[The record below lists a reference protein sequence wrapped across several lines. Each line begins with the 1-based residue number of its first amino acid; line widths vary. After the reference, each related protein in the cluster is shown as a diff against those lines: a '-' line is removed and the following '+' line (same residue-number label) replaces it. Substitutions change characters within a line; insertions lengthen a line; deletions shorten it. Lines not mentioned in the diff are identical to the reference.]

1 MAKDPAILAHQ
12 EWLGYVQPVGL
23 VVSIPA
29 MLEASLRVNQNI
41 APDHRKFLEAL
52 PSNAEG
58 DPIGEIDD
66 FPGFAQEVLGWA
78 PSDLCGAPDS
88 DPVPVSF
95 EVALPEYNETLRPS
109 HALRDFDP
117 DSDDPGWI
125 LLVKSLP
132 KGTRFDDPEDV
143 DARHWQ
149 ASPQAKFER
158 LLRQTRVPIGLLVN
172 GEEIRLVYAPE
183 KELSGYATFKLS
195 EMVTVAGRPIFAA
208 FHMLLNSER
217 LYSVAKTERLP
228 AILESSRKY
237 QNVVSTQLAN
247 QVLEALY
254 ELLRGFQAADD
265 QAQGLLLREVLSVDP
280 DRVYRGLLTTL
291 LRTVF
296 ILYAE
301 DRGLVSTDEVF
312 TQYYSITGLYE
323 RLRIDDGRYPDTMDQ
338 RFGAWAQLLTLFRL
352 IYRGGSHGNLRIPA
366 REGYLFDPDR
376 YPFLEG
382 RSAINDPVSIPRVPD
397 GVLFRVLSKLM
408 LLDGERISY
417 RTLAVEQIGSVYEA
431 IMGFELHVAS
441 GPSIAIKP
449 VKRHGAPTTINL
461 EELHRTAPEKRGK
474 WFTDQTDQKVTG
486 QAAEALK
493 SAMDIN
499 GLMTALDR
507 KIASTVTP
515 GIVAKGAMI
524 FQPSDERRRSGSHY
538 TPSSL
543 TGPIVQ
549 AALEPVLKQ
558 LGDNPTPEQILGLK
572 VCDPAMGSGA
582 FLVETC
588 RQLGDALVRAWHAHN
603 QAPTVPPDE
612 DESLLAQRQ
621 VAQRCLYGVDKN
633 PMAADLAKLSLWLAT
648 LAKDHPFTFLD
659 HALRSGDSLVGLSR
673 KQITAFHWDKTD
685 AQQSFLED
693 TVRAR
698 LRRIGQYRQRILDAR
713 DLIPYAQLE
722 QHLEAVDEDLGWLR
736 RIGDTVIAAFF
747 SAEKPK
753 AREAARQGLRELTEK
768 TVRNVVDLESNA
780 KIEGAVAQLYAEP
793 KGIRPF
799 HWELEFPE
807 VFRLD
812 ESGDPQG
819 GFDAIV
825 GNPPFLG
832 GKRIS
837 TSYGDNYR
845 DFLAAL
851 FQDSSSSADLVAY
864 FFRRSFLSLRSLGC
878 FGLIAT
884 NTIAQGDTRFT
895 GLRWICANGG
905 TIIRAK
911 KRLRWPGQAAVVVSV
926 VHVLRG
932 ETTIEPLLDNRPVS
946 RVSAYLFRSG
956 GNDDPTKL
964 NENRDRSF
972 IGNYVM
978 GTGFTFDDSDTS
990 GIASPVSLMLKLQ
1003 REEPRNVDRIFPY
1016 LGGEEVNNDPRHAPH
1031 RFVINFEDY
1040 PLERKGNGT
1049 SWFDLTI
1056 EEQERQKRTGTVAH
1070 DYPFPVAADWPALL
1084 EIVRTKVKPE
1094 RDEQK
1099 REANRLRWWQFA
1111 EKQPGMLSAIRGMRR
1126 VLVCG
1131 IISNKI
1137 QFTFLPTGMVY
1148 SHKLAVF
1155 PFESFSPF
1163 CCLQSNVHEVWGRF
1177 FSSSMKDDINYSP
1190 SDCLE
1195 TFPFP
1200 VGYESSVALE
1210 TSGKAYFDFRAD
1222 LMVRNNEGL
1231 TKTYNRFHDPN
1242 EDSPD
1247 IVQLRELHTAMDRAV
1262 LDAYGWQ
1269 DIRPVCEFIPEFDD
1283 EQDEDDNGRPKKRK
1297 YRYKWPEAIH
1307 DEVLARLLELNRQRA
1322 EEERRETELETL
1334 SWENSAVVPTH
1345 KPKRARG
1352 KNGAKSGTIAEK
1364 PTLFNAE
1371 EQEV

>member
-1 MAKDPAILAHQ
+1 MAKDPAVLAHQ

-41 APDHRKFLEAL
+41 APDHRQFLEAL

-66 FPGFAQEVLGWA
+66 FPRFAQQVLGWA

-88 DPVPVSF
+88 DPLPVSF

-109 HALRDFDP
+109 YALRDFDP

-132 KGTRFDDPEDV
+132 KGMRFDDPEDV

-172 GEEIRLVYAPE
+172 GEEIRLAYAPE

-217 LYSVAKTERLP
+217 LYSVAEKERLP
-228 AILESSRKY
+228 AILENSRKY

-265 QAQGLLLREVLSVDP
+265 QAQGLLLRDVLSVDP

-301 DRGLVSTDEVF
+301 DRGLLSTDEVF

-352 IYRGGSHGNLRIPA
+352 IYRGGSHGGLRIPA

-376 YPFLEG
+376 YLFLEG
-382 RSAINDPVSIPRVPD
+382 RNTINDPVSIPRVPD
-397 GVLFRVLSKLM
+397 GVIFRVLSKLM

-461 EELHRTAPEKRGK
+461 EELLRAAPDKRGK

-493 SAMDIN
+493 SATDIN

-507 KIASTVTP
+507 KIASAVTP

-543 TGPIVQ
+543 TGPIVE
-549 AALEPVLKQ
+549 AALAPVLKQ
-558 LGDNPTPEQILGLK
+558 LGDNPTPEQILALK

-582 FLVETC
+582 FLVEAC

-603 QAPTVPPDE
+603 QLPYVPLDE
-612 DESLLAQRQ
+612 DENLYAQRQ

-673 KQITAFHWDKTD
+673 KQITAFHWDKSD
-685 AQQSFLED
+685 VQQSFLED

-698 LRRIGQYRQRILDAR
+698 LHRIGQYRQRILDSR

-768 TVRNVVDLESNA
+768 SVRSVIDLESNA
-780 KIEGAVAQLYAEP
+780 KVEEAVRKLYAGS

-812 ESGDPQG
+812 ESGEPTG

-825 GNPPFLG
+825 GNPPFVNG
-832 GKRIS
+832 TRIS
-837 TSYGDNYR
+837 TFHSTEYFDYITAVFPETGNR
-845 DFLAAL
+845 M
-851 FQDSSSSADLVAY
+851 DLVAY
-864 FFRRSFLSLRSLGC
+864 FFRRAFNILRQGGT

-884 NTIAQGDTRFT
+884 NTIAQGDTRKG
-895 GLRWICANGG
+895 GLRWICLNGG
-905 TIIRAK
+905 EIFAAR
-911 KRLRWPGQAAVVVSV
+911 RRVPWPGAAAVTVSAI
-926 VHVLRG
+926 HVIRG
-932 ETTIEPLLDNRPVS
+932 RFEGYRLLDGMPVE
-946 RVSAYLFRSG
+946 RLTAFLFHQGGSEDPFPLRANSG
-956 GNDDPTKL
+956 
-964 NENRDRSF
+964 RSF
-972 IGNYVM
+972 E
-978 GTGFTFDDSDTS
+978 GFKIYGQGFLFDDNDNKATP
-990 GIASPVSLMLKLQ
+990 IAEMNRLIELNPKNQERIRPYIGGDELNSSPTQ
-1003 REEPRNVDRIFPY
+1003 QYRRY
-1016 LGGEEVNNDPRHAPH
+1016 
-1031 RFVINFEDY
+1031 VINFGQLT
-1040 PLERKGNGT
+1040 LE
-1049 SWFDLTI
+1049 
-1056 EEQERQKRTGTVAH
+1056 EAEQWPELLQVVAK
-1070 DYPFPVAADWPALL
+1070 
-1084 EIVRTKVKPE
+1084 KVKPE
-1094 RDEQK
+1094 RGNDY
-1099 REANRLRWWQFA
+1099 RLPWWQFFRPRPQLA
-1111 EKQPGMLSAIRGMRR
+1111 SELGKRKL
-1126 VLVCG
+1126 VLANSQV
-1131 IISNKI
+1131 SSHLA
-1137 QFTFLPTGMVY
+1137 FAFLPTDWIFSHGLTLITISEY
-1148 SHKLAVF
+1148 SAF
-1155 PFESFSPF
+1155 AT
-1163 CCLQSNVHEVWGRF
+1163 LQCRVHETWARF
-1177 FSSSMKDDINYSP
+1177 FSSSLEDRLRYTP
-1190 SDCLE
+1190 TDCFE

-1200 VGYESSVALE
+1200 QDCLAENNLEHDGREYYEYRAELMMK
-1210 TSGKAYFDFRAD
+1210 SG
-1222 LMVRNNEGL
+1222 LGL
-1231 TKTYNRFHDPN
+1231 TETYNRFHDPN
-1242 EDSPD
+1242 EDSTD
-1247 IVQLRELHTAMDRAV
+1247 IVRLRDLHAAMDRAV

-1269 DIRPVCEFIPEFDD
+1269 DIHPVCEFIPEFDD
-1283 EQDEDDNGRPKKRK
+1283 EEDEEDNSRPKKKK

-1307 DEVLARLLELNRQRA
+1307 DEVLALLLELNRQRA
-1322 EEERRETELETL
+1322 EEERREAELQPVT
-1334 SWENSAVVPTH
+1334 WDGVHDATA
-1345 KPKRARG
+1345 KPKRKRS
-1352 KNGAKSGTIAEK
+1352 KNGAKGDTVAAK

>member
-52 PSNAEG
+52 SSNAEG

-66 FPGFAQEVLGWA
+66 FPGFAREVLGWA

-88 DPVPVSF
+88 NPVPVSF
-95 EVALPEYNETLRPS
+95 EVALPEYSETLRPS
-109 HALRDFDP
+109 FALRDFDP

-217 LYSVAKTERLP
+217 LYSVAKKERLP
-228 AILESSRKY
+228 AVLENSRKY

-265 QAQGLLLREVLSVDP
+265 QAQGLLLRDVLSVDP

-301 DRGLVSTDEVF
+301 DRGLLSTDEVF
-312 TQYYSITGLYE
+312 TRYYSITGLYE
-323 RLRIDDGRYPDTMDQ
+323 RLRIDDGRNPDTMDQ

-352 IYRGGSHGNLRIPA
+352 IYRGGSHGGLRIPA

-376 YPFLEG
+376 YLFLEG

-449 VKRHGAPTTINL
+449 VKPHGAPTTINL
-461 EELHRTAPEKRGK
+461 EELLREKPDKRAK
-474 WFTDQTDQKVTG
+474 WFTDKTDQKLTG
-486 QAAEALK
+486 QATEALK
-493 SAMDIN
+493 SATDIN

-507 KIASTVTP
+507 KIASAVTP

-543 TGPIVQ
+543 TGPIVE
-549 AALEPVLKQ
+549 AALEPVFKQ
-558 LGDNPTPEQILGLK
+558 LGDNPTPEQILALK

-582 FLVETC
+582 FLVEAC
-588 RQLGDALVRAWHAHN
+588 RQLGDALVRAWRTHN
-603 QAPTVPPDE
+603 QAPFLPPDE
-612 DESLLAQRQ
+612 DENLHAQRQ
-621 VAQRCLYGVDKN
+621 IAQRCLYGVDKN

-736 RIGDTVIAAFF
+736 RIGDTIVAAFF

-753 AREAARQGLRELTEK
+753 AREAARKGLRDLTEK
-768 TVRNVVDLESNA
+768 TVRSVIDLESSA
-780 KIEGAVAQLYAEP
+780 KIEEAVRKLYAGP

-812 ESGDPQG
+812 ESGEPQG

-825 GNPPFLG
+825 GNPPFA
-832 GKRIS
+832 GKNTLTAGAQNAYPEWLKAVHEKS
-837 TSYGDNYR
+837 HG
-845 DFLAAL
+845 
-851 FQDSSSSADLVAY
+851 SADLVAH
-864 FFRRSFLSLRSLGC
+864 FFRRSFNLLRLEGC
-878 FGLIAT
+878 LGLIAT
-884 NTIAQGDTRFT
+884 NTIGQGDTRTT
-895 GLRWICANGG
+895 GLCWICENGG
-905 TIIRAK
+905 TIYRVV
-911 KRLRWPGQAAVVVSV
+911 KRLKWPGDAAVIVSI
-926 VHVLRG
+926 VHIVRG
-932 ETTIEPLLDNRPVS
+932 PFRGQRLLDS
-946 RVSAYLFRSG
+946 RWVDRITAYLFYAG
-956 GNDDPTKL
+956 GNHSPHKL
-964 NENRDRSF
+964 LANKDRSF
-972 IGNYVM
+972 KGAEP
-978 GTGFTFDDSDTS
+978 GSLGFLVAATDLRFRLF
-990 GIASPVSLMLKLQ
+990 ASA
-1003 REEPRNVDRIFPY
+1003 I
-1016 LGGEEVNNDPRHAPH
+1016 DPRDGRNPILKPYVGGLDLNEGEGS
-1031 RFVINFEDY
+1031 RFVLDVDGMTIDQLSEFPEILAYLEESVRPDFLRRGEIAEDTTDWWNFRRPTLGMNEALAKLDY
-1040 PLERKGNGT
+1040 ALVLSRHGDAFAIT
-1049 SWFDLTI
+1049 RL
-1056 EEQERQKRTGTVAH
+1056 RTGQLFSESMVVFAYSSFTA
-1070 DYPFPVAADWPALL
+1070 FTLL
-1084 EIVRTKVKPE
+1084 QAR
-1094 RDEQK
+1094 
-1099 REANRLRWWQFA
+1099 
-1111 EKQPGMLSAIRGMRR
+1111 
-1126 VLVCG
+1126 
-1131 IISNKI
+1131 
-1137 QFTFLPTGMVY
+1137 
-1148 SHKLAVF
+1148 
-1155 PFESFSPF
+1155 
-1163 CCLQSNVHEVWGRF
+1163 VHEVWARF
-1177 FSSSMKDDINYSP
+1177 QGSSIKDDLRYTP
-1190 SDCLE
+1190 SDCFQ

-1200 VGYESSVALE
+1200 LSYESNPALE
-1210 TSGKAYFDFRAD
+1210 EAGRIYYEFRAD
-1222 LMVRNNEGL
+1222 LMARNGEGL

-1247 IVQLRELHTAMDRAV
+1247 ILRLRELHAAMDRAV

-1269 DIRPVCEFIPEFDD
+1269 DIQPVCEFIPEFDD
-1283 EQDEDDNGRPKKRK
+1283 EEDEDDNGRPKKKK

-1322 EEERRETELETL
+1322 EEERREAELESL
-1334 SWENSAVVPTH
+1334 AWENAAIESTAKT
-1345 KPKRARG
+1345 KRARG
-1352 KNGAKSGTIAEK
+1352 KNGAKGGTIAEK

-1371 EQEV
+1371 GQKV

>member
-29 MLEASLRVNQNI
+29 MLDANLRVNQNF
-41 APDHRKFLEAL
+41 APDHRRFLDVL
-52 PSNAEG
+52 PSTAEG
-58 DPIGEIDD
+58 DPIPEITD
-66 FPGFAQEVLGWA
+66 FPRFTQEVLGWA
-78 PSDLCGAPDS
+78 PSDLCGASGS

-95 EVALPEYNETLRPS
+95 EIARPEYNETLQPTY
-109 HALRDFDP
+109 ALRDFDP
-117 DSDDPGWI
+117 DNNNPGWI
-125 LLVKSLP
+125 LLVKVLP
-132 KGTRFDDPEDV
+132 NGTRFDDPEDV
-143 DARHWQ
+143 DVRHWQ

-158 LLRQTRVPIGLLVN
+158 LLRQTRVSIGLLVN
-172 GEEIRLVYAPE
+172 EQEIRLVYAPE

-195 EMVTVAGRPIFAA
+195 EMLTVAGRPIFAA

-217 LYSVAKTERLP
+217 LYSVAKKDRLP
-228 AILESSRKY
+228 AILENSRKY

-265 QAQGLLLREVLSVDP
+265 QAQGLLLRDVLAADP

-291 LRTVF
+291 LRMVF

-301 DRGLVSTDEVF
+301 DRGLLSTDEVF
-312 TQYYSITGLYE
+312 TKYYSITGLYE
-323 RLRIDDGRYPDTMDQ
+323 RLKIDDGRYPDTMDQ

-352 IYRGGSHGNLRIPA
+352 IYRGGSHGGLRIPA

-376 YPFLEG
+376 YLFLEG
-382 RSAINDPVSIPRVPD
+382 RSTPRDPVSIPRVPD

-461 EELHRTAPEKRGK
+461 EELLHSAPDKRSK
-474 WFTDQTDQKVTG
+474 WFTDQTDQKIAG
-486 QAAEALK
+486 QAADALK
-493 SAMDIN
+493 TATDIN
-499 GLMTALDR
+499 GLLTALDR
-507 KIASTVTP
+507 KIASAVTP

-558 LGDNPTPEQILGLK
+558 LGDNPTPEQILALK

-582 FLVETC
+582 FLVEAC

-693 TVRAR
+693 TVRTR

-753 AREAARQGLRELTEK
+753 AREAARKGLRELTEK
-768 TVRNVVDLESNA
+768 SVRSVVDLESNA
-780 KIEGAVAQLYAEP
+780 KIEEAVRTLYAGP
-793 KGIRPF
+793 RGIRPF

-807 VFRLD
+807 VFRLN

-837 TSYGDNYR
+837 TSFGDCYR
-845 DFLAAL
+845 DWLAVVHA
-851 FQDSSSSADLVAY
+851 QSNSSADLAAH
-864 FFRRSFLSLRSLGC
+864 FFRRSFTLISLKGT

-884 NTIAQGDTRFT
+884 NTIAQGDTRSS
-895 GLRWICANGG
+895 GLRWICENGG
-905 TIIRAK
+905 TIYRAI
-911 KRLRWPGQAAVVVSV
+911 KRLKWPGEAAVVVSV
-926 VHVLRG
+926 VHVSRAALS
-932 ETTIEPLLDNRPVS
+932 RPYRLNQRLVEQIT
-946 RVSAYLFRSG
+946 AYLFHAG
-956 GNDDPTKL
+956 GNGDPAVL
-964 NENRDRSF
+964 LENADKSF
-972 IGNYVM
+972 IGSYILGM
-978 GTGFTFDDSDTS
+978 GFTFDDSDPKSSATS
-990 GIASPVSLMLKLQ
+990 L
-1003 REEPRNVDRIFPY
+1003 EEMNALVAKSSKNADRIFPF
-1016 LGGEEVNNDPRHAPH
+1016 LGGEEVNSSPTQSHH
-1031 RFVINFEDY
+1031 RYAIDFEDF
-1040 PLERKGNGT
+1040 PLERKAHGS
-1049 SWFDLTI
+1049 SWNRLTD
-1056 EEQERQKRTGTVAH
+1056 ETQRQQLREGIVAP
-1070 DYPFPVAADWPALL
+1070 DYPRPVAADWPDLL
-1084 EIVRTKVKPE
+1084 SIVREKVKPE
-1094 RDEQK
+1094 RDSQK
-1099 REANRLRWWQFA
+1099 RDALRERWWQYA
-1111 EKQPGMLSAIRGMRR
+1111 DKRPGLTKIKRRMKR
-1126 VLVCG
+1126 VLVTCQT
-1131 IISNKI
+1131 STYRA
-1137 QFTFLPTGMVY
+1137 FTFAPAELIFG
-1148 SHKLAVF
+1148 HKLVVF
-1155 PFESFSPF
+1155 TDESWNIFTILSSRP
-1163 CCLQSNVHEVWGRF
+1163 HEVWARF
-1177 FSSSMKDDINYSP
+1177 FGSTLEDRLVYAP
-1190 SDCLE
+1190 SDCFE
-1195 TFPFP
+1195 TFPLPRGYDSYASLFQ
-1200 VGYESSVALE
+1200 VGE
-1210 TSGKAYFDFRAD
+1210 TYSRFRAE
-1222 LMVRNNEGL
+1222 LMIQKSEGL
-1231 TKTYNRFHDPN
+1231 TDTYNRFHDPN

-1247 IVQLRELHTAMDRAV
+1247 IVRLRELHAAMDRAV

-1269 DIRPVCEFIPEFDD
+1269 DIQPACEFIPEFDD
-1283 EQDEDDNGRPKKRK
+1283 EEDEDDNGRPKKKK

-1322 EEERRETELETL
+1322 EEEREAESQPV
-1334 SWENSAVVPTH
+1334 SWDNGTSASAV

-1352 KNGAKSGTIAEK
+1352 KRGAKSGTIAEK

>member
-29 MLEASLRVNQNI
+29 MLESNLRVNQNV
-41 APDHRKFLEAL
+41 AADHRRFLETL
-52 PSNAEG
+52 PSDTEG
-58 DPIGEIDD
+58 DPIAEIDD
-66 FPGFAQEVLGWA
+66 FPRFAQDVLRWS
-78 PSDLCGAPDS
+78 PSDLCGAAGS
-88 DPVPVSF
+88 DPVPASF

-109 HALRDFDP
+109 YALRDFDP
-117 DSDDPGWI
+117 DSSDPGWI

-172 GEEIRLVYAPE
+172 GQEIRLVYAPE

-195 EMVTVAGRPIFAA
+195 EMLSVAGRPIFAA

-217 LYSVAKTERLP
+217 LYSVAKKERLP
-228 AILESSRKY
+228 AILENSRKY

-265 QAQGLLLREVLSVDP
+265 QAHGLLLRDVLAADP

-291 LRTVF
+291 LRMVF

-301 DRGLVSTDEVF
+301 DRGLLSTDEVF
-312 TQYYSITGLYE
+312 IMYYSITGLYE
-323 RLRIDDGRYPDTMDQ
+323 RLKIDDGRYPDTMDQ

-352 IYRGGSHGNLRIPA
+352 IYRGGSHGTLRIPA

-376 YPFLEG
+376 YLFLEG
-382 RSAINDPVSIPRVPD
+382 RRASNDPVSIPRVPD
-397 GVLFRVLSKLM
+397 GVIFRVLSKLM

-461 EELHRTAPEKRGK
+461 EVLLRTAQDKRGK

-486 QAAEALK
+486 QTAEALK
-493 SAMDIN
+493 SATDIN

-507 KIASTVTP
+507 KIASAVTP

-558 LGDNPTPEQILGLK
+558 LGDNLTPEQILALK

-582 FLVETC
+582 FLVEAC
-588 RQLGDALVRAWHAHN
+588 RQLGDALVRAWHTHN
-603 QAPTVPPDE
+603 QAPFLPPDE
-612 DESLLAQRQ
+612 DENLHAQRQ
-621 VAQRCLYGVDKN
+621 IAQRCLYGVDKN

-673 KQITAFHWDKTD
+673 KQITAFHWDRTD

-698 LRRIGQYRQRILDAR
+698 LRRIGEYRQRILDAR

-736 RIGDTVIAAFF
+736 RIGDTVVAAFF

-753 AREAARQGLRELTEK
+753 AREAARQGLRDLTEK
-768 TVRNVVDLESNA
+768 TVRSVIDLESNA
-780 KIEGAVAQLYAEP
+780 KIEEAVAKLYAGP

-807 VFRLD
+807 VFCLD
-812 ESGDPQG
+812 EDGEPQG

-837 TSYGDNYR
+837 TALGDGMR
-845 DFLAAL
+845 DWLTAIHSG
-851 FQDSSSSADLVAY
+851 SSSNADLSAH
-864 FFRRSFLSLRSLGC
+864 FFLKAFALIRRGGA

-884 NTIAQGDTRFT
+884 NTIGQGDTRAT
-895 GLRWICANGG
+895 GLTTIRHSGG
-905 TIIRAK
+905 IIYRVV
-911 KRLRWPGQAAVVVSV
+911 KRLVWPGEAAVVVSV
-926 VHVLRG
+926 IHVSKAG
-932 ETTIEPLLDNRPVS
+932 PAPPAILDGRPVLKIS
-946 RVSAYLFRSG
+946 SFLFHEG
-956 GNDDPTKL
+956 GDDDPIPLGPNIEK
-964 NENRDRSF
+964 SY
-972 IGNYVM
+972 IGCYLM
-978 GTGFTFDDSDTS
+978 GMGFTFDEVGS
-990 GIASPVSLMLKLQ
+990 GPPSPISEMERLISTNPKNAERV
-1003 REEPRNVDRIFPY
+1003 FPY
-1016 LGGEEVNNDPRHAPH
+1016 LGGEEVNTSAKLEH
-1031 RFVINFEDY
+1031 RRYAINFEEF
-1040 PLERKGNGT
+1040 PLKRMEGGD
-1049 SWFDLTI
+1049 SWLKLDDKA
-1056 EEQERQKRTGTVAH
+1056 RQAQLYAGIVAP
-1070 DYPFPVAADWPALL
+1070 DFPGAVAEDWPDLL
-1084 EIVRTKVKPE
+1084 EIVKDRVKPE
-1094 RDEQK
+1094 RDQQSNPDAK
-1099 REANRLRWWQFA
+1099 RLWWRYFRTRPALTEALRASRHALGISRVGNAFAFFKIQSQIVASDRLVVF
-1111 EKQPGMLSAIRGMRR
+1111 PGMDNSA
-1126 VLVCG
+1126 
-1131 IISNKI
+1131 
-1137 QFTFLPTGMVY
+1137 F
-1148 SHKLAVF
+1148 AV
-1155 PFESFSPF
+1155 
-1163 CCLQSNVHEVWGRF
+1163 LQSRCHEVWARF
-1177 FSSSMKDDINYSP
+1177 FSSTLKDDLMYAP
-1190 SDCLE
+1190 SDCFE

-1200 VGYESSVALE
+1200 VGYSANAALE
-1210 TSGKAYFDFRAD
+1210 SAGKAYYDFRAEI
-1222 LMVRNNEGL
+1222 MVRNNEGL
-1231 TKTYNRFHDPN
+1231 TKTYNHFHDPN
-1242 EDSPD
+1242 EDSAE
-1247 IVQLRELHTAMDRAV
+1247 IMRLRELHAAMDRAV

-1269 DIRPVCEFIPEFDD
+1269 DIQPVCEFISEFDD
-1283 EQDEDDNGRPKKRK
+1283 EEEEDDNGRPKKKK

-1322 EEERRETELETL
+1322 QEESPQAESQPL
-1334 SWENSAVVPTH
+1334 SWDNGPSAPSA
-1345 KPKRARG
+1345 KPKRGRG
-1352 KNGAKSGTIAEK
+1352 KNGARGDTTAEK

-1371 EQEV
+1371 EKEV

>member
-29 MLEASLRVNQNI
+29 MLDGNLRVNQNF
-41 APDHRKFLEAL
+41 APDHRRFLEAL
-52 PSNAEG
+52 PSTTEG
-58 DPIGEIDD
+58 DPIPEIDD
-66 FPGFAQEVLGWA
+66 FPRFAQEVLGWA
-78 PSDLCGAPDS
+78 PSDLCGGPGSDS
-88 DPVPVSF
+88 LPASF
-95 EVALPEYNETLRPS
+95 EVALPEYNETLQPTY
-109 HALRDFDP
+109 ALRDFDP
-117 DSDDPGWI
+117 DNNDPGWI
-125 LLVKSLP
+125 LLVKVLP

-158 LLRQTRVPIGLLVN
+158 LLRQTRVSIGLLAN
-172 GEEIRLVYAPE
+172 EQEIRLVYAPE

-195 EMVTVAGRPIFAA
+195 EMLSVAGRPIFAA

-217 LYSVAKTERLP
+217 LYSVAKRDRLL
-228 AILESSRKY
+228 AILENSRKY

-265 QAQGLLLREVLSVDP
+265 QAHGLLLRDVLAVDP

-291 LRTVF
+291 LRMVF

-301 DRGLVSTDEVF
+301 DRGLLSTDEVF
-312 TQYYSITGLYE
+312 TRYYSITGLYE
-323 RLRIDDGRYPDTMDQ
+323 RLKIDDGRYPDTMDQ

-352 IYRGGSHGNLRIPA
+352 IYRGGSHGSLRIPA

-376 YPFLEG
+376 YLFLEG
-382 RSAINDPVSIPRVPD
+382 RSAPKDPVSIPRVPD
-397 GVLFRVLSKLM
+397 GVLFRVFSKLM

-461 EELHRTAPEKRGK
+461 EELLRTAPDKRGK

-493 SAMDIN
+493 SATEIN

-507 KIASTVTP
+507 KIALAVTP

-549 AALEPVLKQ
+549 AALQPVLKQ
-558 LGDNPTPEQILGLK
+558 LGDNPTPDRILALK

-582 FLVETC
+582 FLVEAC
-588 RQLGDALVRAWHAHN
+588 RQLGDALSRAWHAHN
-603 QAPTVPPDE
+603 QTPILPLDE
-612 DESLLAQRQ
+612 DENLHAQRQ
-621 VAQRCLYGVDKN
+621 IAQRCLYGVDKN
-633 PMAADLAKLSLWLAT
+633 PMAADLAKLSLWLST

-753 AREAARQGLRELTEK
+753 AREAVRHGLRELTEK
-768 TVRNVVDLESNA
+768 SVRSVIDLESDA
-780 KIEGAVAQLYAEP
+780 RIEEAVAKLYSGP

-812 ESGDPQG
+812 ESGEPHG

-825 GNPPFLG
+825 GNPPFMG
-832 GKRIS
+832 GSKLS
-837 TSYGDNYR
+837 TAAGKSYTAWLSQMHAG
-845 DFLAAL
+845 
-851 FQDSSSSADLVAY
+851 SKGKSDLVAH
-864 FFRRSFLSLRSLGC
+864 FFRRAFVLLRDKGC
-878 FGLIAT
+878 FGLITT
-884 NTIAQGDTRFT
+884 NTIRQGDSRET
-895 GLRWICANGG
+895 GLYWIRMNGG
-905 TIIRAK
+905 LIYRAETRK
-911 KRLRWPGQAAVVVSV
+911 VWPGAAAVVVSI
-926 VHVLRG
+926 VHIAKSQLLQVKPVL
-932 ETTIEPLLDNRPVS
+932 DSRPVALIT
-946 RVSAYLFRSG
+946 AYLFH
-956 GNDDPTKL
+956 
-964 NENRDRSF
+964 
-972 IGNYVM
+972 IGPD
-978 GTGFTFDDSDTS
+978 G
-990 GIASPVSLMLKLQ
+990 
-1003 REEPRNVDRIFPY
+1003 
-1016 LGGEEVNNDPRHAPH
+1016 
-1031 RFVINFEDY
+1031 
-1040 PLERKGNGT
+1040 
-1049 SWFDLTI
+1049 
-1056 EEQERQKRTGTVAH
+1056 
-1070 DYPFPVAADWPALL
+1070 
-1084 EIVRTKVKPE
+1084 
-1094 RDEQK
+1094 
-1099 REANRLRWWQFA
+1099 
-1111 EKQPGMLSAIRGMRR
+1111 
-1126 VLVCG
+1126 
-1131 IISNKI
+1131 
-1137 QFTFLPTGMVY
+1137 
-1148 SHKLAVF
+1148 
-1155 PFESFSPF
+1155 
-1163 CCLQSNVHEVWGRF
+1163 
-1177 FSSSMKDDINYSP
+1177 SP
-1190 SDCLE
+1190 SSLRIYGIDS
-1195 TFPFP
+1195 FPRILLAIVIF
-1200 VGYESSVALE
+1200 VL
-1210 TSGKAYFDFRAD
+1210 TSAR
-1222 LMVRNNEGL
+1222 
-1231 TKTYNRFHDPN
+1231 
-1242 EDSPD
+1242 
-1247 IVQLRELHTAMDRAV
+1247 
-1262 LDAYGWQ
+1262 
-1269 DIRPVCEFIPEFDD
+1269 
-1283 EQDEDDNGRPKKRK
+1283 RK
-1297 YRYKWPEAIH
+1297 
-1307 DEVLARLLELNRQRA
+1307 
-1322 EEERRETELETL
+1322 
-1334 SWENSAVVPTH
+1334 
-1345 KPKRARG
+1345 
-1352 KNGAKSGTIAEK
+1352 
-1364 PTLFNAE
+1364 
-1371 EQEV
+1371 

>member
-66 FPGFAQEVLGWA
+66 FPHFAQEVLGWA

-109 HALRDFDP
+109 YALRDFDP
-117 DSDDPGWI
+117 NSDDPGWI
-125 LLVKSLP
+125 LLVKSVP

-217 LYSVAKTERLP
+217 LYSVGKKERLP
-228 AILESSRKY
+228 AILENSRKY

-265 QAQGLLLREVLSVDP
+265 QAQGLLLRDVLSVDP

-301 DRGLVSTDEVF
+301 DRGLLSTDEVF

-352 IYRGGSHGNLRIPA
+352 IYRGGSHGGLRIPA

-376 YPFLEG
+376 YLFLEG
-382 RSAINDPVSIPRVPD
+382 RSGPNDLISIPRVPD

-461 EELHRTAPEKRGK
+461 EELLRTAPEKRGK
-474 WFTDQTDQKVTG
+474 WFTDQTDQKLTG

-493 SAMDIN
+493 SATDIN

-507 KIASTVTP
+507 KIASAVTP
-515 GIVAKGAMI
+515 GIVAKSAMI

-549 AALEPVLKQ
+549 AALEPVLEQ
-558 LGDNPTPEQILGLK
+558 LGGNPTPEQILALK

-582 FLVETC
+582 FLVEAC

-603 QAPTVPPDE
+603 QAPILPPDE
-612 DESLLAQRQ
+612 DESLHAQRQ
-621 VAQRCLYGVDKN
+621 IAQRCLYGVDKN

-722 QHLEAVDEDLGWLR
+722 QHLEAVDQDLGWLR

-753 AREAARQGLRELTEK
+753 AREAVRQGLRDLTENS
-768 TVRNVVDLESNA
+768 VRSVVDLVSNA
-780 KIEGAVAQLYAEP
+780 KIEEAVRKLYTGS

-812 ESGDPQG
+812 ENGEPQG
-819 GFDAIV
+819 GFDSII
-825 GNPPFLG
+825 GNPPFQG
-832 GKRIS
+832 GKKIS
-837 TSYGDNYR
+837 TSFGDGYR
-845 DFLAAL
+845 DWLATVHSGAN
-851 FQDSSSSADLVAY
+851 SSADLAAH
-864 FFRRSFLSLRSLGC
+864 FFRRSFDLLAQGGT

-884 NTIAQGDTRFT
+884 NTIAQGDTRST
-895 GLRWICANGG
+895 GLRWICQNGG
-905 TIIRAK
+905 TVYRAN
-911 KRLRWPGQAAVVVSV
+911 KRLKWPGEAAVIVSV
-926 VHVLRG
+926 VHVSRG
-932 ETTIEPLLDNRPVS
+932 VPPGPFLLNGKETEKIT
-946 RVSAYLFRSG
+946 AYLFHAG
-956 GNDDPTKL
+956 GNEDPAILESNAEK
-964 NENRDRSF
+964 SF
-972 IGNYVM
+972 VGSYILGM
-978 GTGFTFDDSDTS
+978 GFTFDDTDTKRTAS
-990 GIASPVSLMLKLQ
+990 SIADMEALIA
-1003 REEPRNVDRIFPY
+1003 RDGRNGERIFPY
-1016 LGGEEVNNDPRHAPH
+1016 LGGEELNGSPTHSHYRY
-1031 RFVINFEDY
+1031 VINFEDF
-1040 PLERKGNGT
+1040 PLERKTSGH
-1049 SWFDLTI
+1049 SWFDLR
-1056 EEQERQKRTGTVAH
+1056 EETQRQQIREGIVAP
-1070 DYPFPVAADWPALL
+1070 DYPGPVAADWPDLL
-1084 EIVRTKVKPE
+1084 SIVKQKVKPE
-1094 RDEQK
+1094 RDLVK
-1099 REANRLRWWQFA
+1099 RDALRERWWQYADKRPGLTRALKKLRTAFCISRVSPWHAFGRIDAKTVAADSTVVVVDESYSTFA
-1111 EKQPGMLSAIRGMRR
+1111 
-1126 VLVCG
+1126 V
-1131 IISNKI
+1131 
-1137 QFTFLPTGMVY
+1137 
-1148 SHKLAVF
+1148 
-1155 PFESFSPF
+1155 
-1163 CCLQSNVHEVWGRF
+1163 LQSRPHEIWSRF
-1177 FSSSMKDDINYSP
+1177 MASSMKDDLRYTP
-1190 SDCLE
+1190 SDCFE

-1200 VGYESSVALE
+1200 RGYEASPSLE
-1210 TSGKAYFDFRAD
+1210 EMGKAYFSLRAE
-1222 LMVRNNEGL
+1222 LMVQNDEGL

-1242 EDSPD
+1242 EDSSEFRR
-1247 IVQLRELHTAMDRAV
+1247 LRELHDVMDRAV
-1262 LDAYGWQ
+1262 LNAYGWD
-1269 DIRPVCEFIPEFDD
+1269 DILPVCEFFPEFDD
-1283 EQDEDDNGRPKKRK
+1283 EEDEDENGRPKRK
-1297 YRYKWPEAIH
+1297 NYRYRWPDAIH

-1322 EEERRETELETL
+1322 EEERPEAELQRL
-1334 SWENSAVVPTH
+1334 SWEDGATGAAA
-1345 KPKRARG
+1345 KPKRGRS
-1352 KNGAKSGTIAEK
+1352 KNGAKNDTIAEK